1 MKNLTKL
8 ALAATLVSAT
18 AVSGTAQSIGSACGC
33 PNVSSR
39 TTVNLSTLADG
50 SGNLTANATTLTCNN
65 LYILSSKIYVPDG
78 KDLFVEPGTVIK
90 CNDNSGANAHALIV
104 TRGGQIWANGSE
116 SCPII
121 MTSSADPLDGSY
133 SVTNRGKWGGLII
146 LGRAYN
152 NVRNADASVSVT
164 GTDGVG
170 LIEGLVGGD
179 SRHFYGAPIG
189 SEDNDDN
196 SGILRYVSL
205 RHGGELLGTN
215 NEING
220 LTLGSVGRGTTIE
233 YVEVTSN
240 LDDAF
245 EFFGGT
251 VNASHLVAM
260 HCDDDYIDWD
270 QGYSGKL
277 QFVYGLQ
284 GPDNTG
290 GTLNQG
296 DNGFELDSDDAAT
309 NNGLRSTGVIYNA
322 TIISRTGSITP
333 VDEAIEAKERT
344 QGTIV
349 NSVFAGFRSGL
360 NLASNVTGFWQGGQ
374 FQVKNCTFQACTNP
388 LRINGVNTTS
398 GADYTQF
405 TTTDGNI
412 AIASGLIDNT
422 YAMSLVN
429 NTLTDRVNPV
439 PGAGTATTTMS
450 PPVDGFFT
458 GAKYRGAFQP
468 GAEPWTTGWTLAA
481 QLGTDVSAAAGCPGD
496 LNRDGI
502 INAADFSLFVG
513 AFGGNCF

>member
-8 ALAATLVSAT
+8 TLTAALASLA

-33 PNVSSR
+33 PNVSAR
-39 TTVNLSTLADG
+39 TTVNLSTLADAN
-50 SGNLTANATTLTCNN
+50 GNLPVGATTLTCNN
-65 LYILSSKIYVPDG
+65 LYVLNSKIYVPDG
-78 KDLFVEPGTVIK
+78 GDLYVEPGTVVK
-90 CNDNSGANAHALIV
+90 CNDNAGVNANALIV
-104 TRGGQIWANGSE
+104 TRGGQIWANGSK

-121 MTSSADPLDGSY
+121 FTSSADPLDGSY
-133 SVTNRGKWGGLII
+133 SVTNRGKWGGLI
-146 LGRAYN
+146 LMGRAYN

-170 LIEGLVGGD
+170 LIEGLAGRRCT
-179 SRHFYGAPIG
+179 SLLWCMPIG
-189 SEDNDDN
+189 SEINDDN

-220 LTLGSVGRGTTIE
+220 LTMGSVGSGTTIE

-270 QGYSGKL
+270 QGFSGKL
-277 QFVYGLQ
+277 QFIYGLQ
-284 GPDNTG
+284 GPDNSG
-290 GTLNQG
+290 GSLNQG

-322 TIISRTGSITP
+322 TVISRTGSITP

-374 FQVKNCTFQACTNP
+374 FNVKNCTFQACTNP

-398 GADYTQF
+398 GTDWDKF
-405 TTTDGNI
+405 TP
-412 AIASGLIDNT
+412 
-422 YAMSLVN
+422 
-429 NTLTDRVNPV
+429 DRWKRVDRFRPHRQRLRDELDQQHGDR
-439 PGAGTATTTMS
+439 PRE
-450 PPVDGFFT
+450 PP
-458 GAKYRGAFQP
+458 FQQQVLQP
-468 GAEPWTTGWTLAA
+468 P
-481 QLGTDVSAAAGCPGD
+481 
-496 LNRDGI
+496 R
-502 INAADFSLFVG
+502 
-513 AFGGNCF
+513 